1 MSTRVGAIARLGHRS
16 RSSLLHCH
24 RHPESKGGDPV
35 MRRLSTISTT
45 YSTAA
50 LRIMV
55 WGTNF
60 LSARRPGQGLVEYGL
75 ILVLIMVVCV
85 GILSL
90 VGAKVSNVWYTK
102 LINNGA
108 W

>member
-1 MSTRVGAIARLGHRS
+1 MSTRVGAIVGLGHRS
-16 RSSLLHCH
+16 RSSLPHCH
-24 RHPESKGGDPV
+24 WHSEPKGGDPV
-35 MRRLSTISTT
+35 MRRLSTFSSAC
-45 YSTAA
+45 STAA
-50 LRIMV
+50 LRVMV
-55 WGTNF
+55 WGTNL
-60 LSARRPGQGLVEYGL
+60 LSTRRPGQGLVEYGL

-90 VGAKVSNVWYTK
+90 VGSKVSNVWYTK